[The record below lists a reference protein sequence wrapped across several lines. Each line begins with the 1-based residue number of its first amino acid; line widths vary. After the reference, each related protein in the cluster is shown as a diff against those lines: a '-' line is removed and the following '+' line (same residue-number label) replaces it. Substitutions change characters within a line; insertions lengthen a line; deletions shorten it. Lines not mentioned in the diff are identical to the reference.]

1 VAMACLSLVAG
12 WRRLKQRG
20 TSGGRLPAYVV
31 GCALLAGVFPPYR
44 TPNGNERSDLYL
56 LRQPNASAPEDVR
69 TQRALVRHVGNDP
82 RLRVAA
88 QYNLL
93 PHLAERP
100 FVVTLDRAFEADVIA
115 LQLNGGTYPEGRPAW
130 KRLLWDLDA
139 SGRFYVAFCEGNSVG
154 LRRSPGTAVPCPSWD
169 ALMQS
174 RPAPDRGR

>member
-1 VAMACLSLVAG
+1 
-12 WRRLKQRG
+12 
-20 TSGGRLPAYVV
+20 
-31 GCALLAGVFPPYR
+31 
-44 TPNGNERSDLYL
+44 
-56 LRQPNASAPEDVR
+56 VR